1 MALQSKQRALDI
13 RLELFGEE
21 HSSTADSYYS
31 LGVTQHEVGDIDAA
45 FKSQQRG
52 LDIKLK
58 LFREEQFNSL
68 DGYYSL
74 GIKKNE
80 LGDFSSDRTEWLDI
94 LDYK

>member
-1 MALQSKQRALDI
+1 MALKSKKRALDI

-31 LGVTQHEVGDIDAA
+31 LGITQHEAGDIQAA
-45 FKSQQRG
+45 LESQQRG
-52 LDIKLK
+52 LEIKLK

-74 GIKKNE
+74 GIKQNE
-80 LGDFSSDRTEWLDI
+80 PGDFSSDRTEWLDL